1 MNPFHAGL
9 VAVLACVPQ
18 PSTAVCCA
26 CGPSARDHNEVR
38 DVLLDYPRLADGTAE
53 PEVLGLIATV
63 DFRNFI
69 VFFWAE
75 TLAH

>member
-1 MNPFHAGL
+1 MI
-9 VAVLACVPQ
+9 VALLQLLA
-18 PSTAVCCA
+18 
-26 CGPSARDHNEVR
+26 ARRQEGGEVQHHVR
-38 DVLLDYPRLADGTAE
+38 EAE
-53 PEVLGLIATV
+53 KEVLGTV

>member
-1 MNPFHAGL
+1 MLLYVWVWTGPLMTGL
-9 VAVLACVPQ
+9 DTPIK
-18 PSTAVCCA
+18 
-26 CGPSARDHNEVR
+26 GPSEKGYCRR
-38 DVLLDYPRLADGTAE
+38 
-53 PEVLGLIATV
+53 TV

>member
-1 MNPFHAGL
+1 MSLSLYIYIYIYIYPVPGAPGRDQRSPAA
-9 VAVLACVPQ
+9 AV
-18 PSTAVCCA
+18 
-26 CGPSARDHNEVR
+26 HE
-38 DVLLDYPRLADGTAE
+38 DGGVGGRPPAAFR
-53 PEVLGLIATV
+53 GTV